1 MDSIMFYIIGAFV
14 GLVAIMLFAVPF
26 KGGLSSKDKF
36 FYIVVGTVMACLA
49 ISLIT
54 QNGVMF
60 GICFCFAMAIVLI
73 IFAVSE
79 FYSIFTHNI
88 LANGRLRQIITVTPT
103 TRHHYELYFSISGSR
118 EDYIVDSATS
128 VKGLVIGESY
138 EIYISDKD
146 NRAYLKKGFSIFAS
160 LVAAFLGI
168 SCAGLFFQLIL
179 GNTYLASSSSIDYGV
194 YIGATYED
202 VLGKDLPE
210 VIVVDAQ
217 YFSKDEINRLKDN
230 GCTVYTY
237 LNIGSIEA
245 FRDYYTSYEDITL
258 DTYENWEDEK
268 WVDVSQDKW
277 QDFISEKADELL
289 DKGVDGFFVD
299 NCDVYY
305 QYPTEDIFQGVTLIL
320 EDLNSKDTYVM
331 VNGGD
336 AFVTEYYNRN
346 NTLDKILDGVNQ
358 ESVYTYIDWENDS
371 FDINSYSDREF
382 FTNYLELVLDAGKDA
397 YVLEYATDS
406 DIAKDALKYAR
417 KHNFKIYVSDSLELN

>member
-1 MDSIMFYIIGAFV
+1 MFYIIGAFL
-14 GLVAIMLFAVPF
+14 GLVAIMLFIVPF
-26 KGGLSSKDKF
+26 KVELGSKDKI
-36 FYIVVGTVMACLA
+36 FYIVVGTVMACLS
-49 ISLIT
+49 ISLLT

-60 GICFCFAMAIVLI
+60 GICFCFAMAIILI
-73 IFAVSE
+73 CFSVSE
-79 FYSIFTHNI
+79 FYSLVTHNRMV
-88 LANGRLRQIITVTPT
+88 NGRLRQIITVTPT
-103 TRHHYELYFSISGSR
+103 TRFHYQLYFSVSGSK
-118 EDYIVDSATS
+118 EDYIVDFASS
-128 VKGLVIGESY
+128 VKWLVIGESY

-146 NRAYLKKGFSIFAS
+146 NRAYLKKGFHIFTSI
-160 LVAAFLGI
+160 VAAFLAIGFG
-168 SCAGLFFQLIL
+168 SVFFQLVL
-179 GNTYLASSSSIDYGV
+179 GRIGLAASSAYDYGV
-194 YIGATYED
+194 YIGAAPEN
-202 VLGKDLPE
+202 LAKKDLPE
-210 VIVVDAQ
+210 IIVVDAQ
-217 YFSKDEINRLKDN
+217 YYSKDDINELKDN
-230 GCTVYTY
+230 GCIVYTY

-397 YVLEYATDS
+397 YDLEYATDS

-417 KHNFKIYVSDSLELN
+417 KHKFKIYVSDSLELN